1 MELKLEDKDPTM
13 MEIVLLI
20 ELYGIEIRR
29 SRRNRREQVRLL
41 IELYGIE
48 IGVLTCFARPVSLLI
63 ELYGIEIFF
72 GQF

>member
-13 MEIVLLI
+13 MEIV
-20 ELYGIEIRR
+20 
-29 SRRNRREQVRLL
+29 LL